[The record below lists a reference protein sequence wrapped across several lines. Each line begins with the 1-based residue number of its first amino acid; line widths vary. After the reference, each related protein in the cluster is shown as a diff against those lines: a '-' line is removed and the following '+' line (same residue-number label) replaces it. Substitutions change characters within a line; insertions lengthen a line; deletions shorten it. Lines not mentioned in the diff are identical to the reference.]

1 MTESRQAS
9 GVEYAEEFIGEC
21 LVGSC
26 DRPATVRVYEDFVL
40 CALHHMMHE
49 AGHDADE
56 AGLALELLGGWRSVA
71 AMHGNGYL
79 LELFEFAKADLLER
93 KATADRRQDQLERI
107 DRENVGNT
115 ETRLEMG
122 RRRLA
127 DKKPEQEEPKE
138 EPKEQPA
145 DYPDVYAAV
154 NGLLSEAA
162 ALLKRSHPP
171 TNEEDEAAR
180 EALHALSAAGL
191 IVSRLLRGRRRASLG
206 PHADAGQE
214 EEEAAEPESGADS
227 EATCA

>member
-1 MTESRQAS
+1 MTENTQAS
-9 GVEYAEEFIGEC
+9 GVEYAQTFIGEC
-21 LVGSC
+21 TTGSC

-49 AGHDADE
+49 VGHDADE
-56 AGLALELLGGWRSVA
+56 AGLALDLMAGWRSVA
-71 AMHGNGYL
+71 AMHGNRPL
-79 LELFEFAKADLLER
+79 LELFEYAKGELLER
-93 KATADRRQDQLERI
+93 KGAADRRQDQLDRI
-107 DRENVGNT
+107 DLENVGNT
-115 ETRLEMG
+115 EIRLEMG
-122 RRRLA
+122 QRSLA
-127 DKKPEQEEPKE
+127 DKPEQEEPKE

-191 IVSRLLRGRRRASLG
+191 IVSRLLRGRRAED
-206 PHADAGQE
+206 PHADAGR
-214 EEEAAEPESGADS
+214 EAAEPESGAGS